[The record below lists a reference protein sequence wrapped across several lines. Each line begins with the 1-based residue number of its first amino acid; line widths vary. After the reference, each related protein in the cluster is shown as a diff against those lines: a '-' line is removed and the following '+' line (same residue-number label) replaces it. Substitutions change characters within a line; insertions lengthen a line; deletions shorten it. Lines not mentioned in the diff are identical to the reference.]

1 MSMFKNRMGS
11 ASVRKASHSG
21 SWYTDDGADLNR
33 QLSGWLDACSKLPA
47 PTRALI
53 APHAGYSYCGACGA
67 HAYRQ
72 MDPSKIKRVFIL
84 GPSHHVRLGG
94 CALTSTEKYKTPLYD
109 LIIDTKINEELY
121 GTGKFETMSI
131 TTDED
136 EHSIEMQLPY
146 IAKAME
152 SKKGNFTVVPVLVGS
167 LNQDKESMYGKIF
180 AKYLADPD
188 NFFVISSDFCHWG
201 SRFNY
206 TYYDKS
212 VGEIWRSIES
222 LDKMGMDKIE
232 RLDSGGF
239 SDYLKQYQNTIC
251 GRHPIGVFLHTIDA
265 LRAVGNG
272 FRVSF
277 KFLKYSQSSKCSNT
291 RDSSV
296 SYAAGVL
303 TME

>member
-1 MSMFKNRMGS
+1 MKTN
-11 ASVRKASHSG
+11 
-21 SWYTDDGADLNR
+21 
-33 QLSGWLDACSKLPA
+33 
-47 PTRALI
+47 
-53 APHAGYSYCGACGA
+53 HAGYSYCGACGA

-188 NFFVISSDFCHWG
+188 NFF
-201 SRFNY
+201 
-206 TYYDKS
+206 
-212 VGEIWRSIES
+212 
-222 LDKMGMDKIE
+222 GMDKIE

-291 RDSSV
+291 RRRLESV
-296 SYAAGVL
+296 
-303 TME
+303 TR